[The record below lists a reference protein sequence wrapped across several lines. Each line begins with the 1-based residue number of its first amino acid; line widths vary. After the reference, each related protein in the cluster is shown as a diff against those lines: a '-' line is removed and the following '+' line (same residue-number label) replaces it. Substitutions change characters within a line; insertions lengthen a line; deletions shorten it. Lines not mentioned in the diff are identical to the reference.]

1 MGLLIDPLN
10 GETPMLRKSLLLGL
24 LLAWAVP
31 LQAAEPEWVAAEIRR
46 IDLENARV
54 TLRHED
60 IKSLDMPAMT
70 MVFAV
75 REAKMLA
82 DVKVGD
88 AVLVTVVREEG
99 RFVVTE
105 LKPAP

>member
-1 MGLLIDPLN
+1 
-10 GETPMLRKSLLLGL
+10 MLFKSMLVAM
-24 LLAWAVP
+24 LLAVVSP
-31 LQAAEPEWVAAEIRR
+31 LSAEEPEWVAAEIRR

-75 REAKMLA
+75 RDAKMLA

>member
-1 MGLLIDPLN
+1 MV
-10 GETPMLRKSLLLGL
+10 RKSLLLGL
-24 LLAWAVP
+24 LLAWVAP
-31 LQAAEPEWVAAEIRR
+31 LHGAEPEWVAAEIRR

-70 MVFAV
+70 MVFTV
-75 REAKMLA
+75 REPKLLA
-82 DVKVGD
+82 EVKVGD
-88 AVLVTVVREEG
+88 EVLVTVVREEG

-105 LKPAP
+105 MKPAP